1 MTRIATGSLE
11 PGVLGRADYADA
23 EGRRVRV
30 YQFSGRQNE
39 PIILTLTGSNDS
51 RTNGLSLNPYM
62 QVFNLSAPEGQQYIG
77 GTILPGE
84 SRILSDNPLVP
95 VDNQLFL
102 RLPDTGEYGV
112 VVYTDPGAEGR
123 FALSLLRDRTR
134 YIQDVTGELTDQ
146 SPRLR
151 SDNSPYEIVEFQ
163 ANQGQTL
170 HVDLSSPDFDPY
182 LFLIAPDGSIVAED
196 DDSGGNFNARIVME
210 LPQSGTYTAIVN
222 SFSAEG
228 RGRYR
233 LTVY

>member
-1 MTRIATGSLE
+1 
-11 PGVLGRADYADA
+11 
-23 EGRRVRV
+23 V

-39 PIILTLTGSNDS
+39 SVILTLTGSNDPRS
-51 RTNGLSLNPYM
+51 NGLSLDPYM
-62 QVFNLSAPEGQQYIG
+62 QVFNLSAPADRQYIG
-77 GTILPGE
+77 GTILPGQY
-84 SRILSDNPLVP
+84 RILSDNPLVP

-134 YIQDVTGELTDQ
+134 YIIDTIGELTEQ

-151 SDNSPYEIVEFQ
+151 SDNSPYELVEFE

-170 HVDLSSPDFDPY
+170 HVDLTSPDFDAY
-182 LFLIAPDGSIVAED
+182 LFLIAPDGTLIAED
-196 DDSGGNFNARIVME
+196 DDSGGNRNARIVME

-222 SFSAEG
+222 SFSSEE